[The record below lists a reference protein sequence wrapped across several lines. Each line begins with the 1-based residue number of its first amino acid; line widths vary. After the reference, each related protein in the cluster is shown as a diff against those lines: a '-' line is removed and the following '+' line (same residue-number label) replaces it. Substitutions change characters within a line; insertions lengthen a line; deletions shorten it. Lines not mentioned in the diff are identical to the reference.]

1 LDGAWGLMVRG
12 YNSFIAR
19 DLDFILVGVLGFNHD
34 FLPTKDTIFFKKIK

>member
-19 DLDFILVGVLGFNHD
+19 DLNFILVGVLGFDHD
-34 FLPTKDTIFFKKIK
+34 FSPNQS